1 MGNPAG
7 ERLRPALSALP
18 GTAGLT
24 PPGRQAM
31 PDRSK
36 GTRGMLQ
43 VLILGSGSSGNCAL
57 VCTGKTRLLI
67 DAGLSAGQ
75 IVSRLASVGV
85 GMDTLSGVLITH
97 EHGDHCRGLPVLLR
111 KHPMPLLCNALT
123 REVLRDSLPD
133 TRHWNIIPNGSSFEY
148 AGLGIDTFSV
158 PHDAADPMGF
168 VLRHGDSALG
178 ILTDAGH
185 ATPVMRQRLK
195 NLDTL
200 FIEANYDTQLLAS
213 DTKRPWSTK
222 QRISGRHGHL
232 SNEQAA
238 GLIAELASARLE
250 RIILGHLSRD
260 CNTADRA
267 ISAVRTALH
276 QQSWHEVDIVCAPA
290 HVPTPW
296 HPVRSRTATVTGNI
310 STPAGE
316 DSAGEGSTP
325 ANSPPRPD
333 SSPVMWRQLELL

>member
-1 MGNPAG
+1 
-7 ERLRPALSALP
+7 
-18 GTAGLT
+18 
-24 PPGRQAM
+24 
-31 PDRSK
+31 
-36 GTRGMLQ
+36 MLQ

-75 IVSRLASVGV
+75 IISRLASVGV
-85 GMDTLSGVLITH
+85 GMDTVSGILITH

-111 KHPMPLLCNALT
+111 KHPLPLLCNALT
-123 REVLRDSLPD
+123 REVLRDCLPA

-200 FIEANYDTQLLAS
+200 FIEANYDTQLLS
-213 DTKRPWSTK
+213 NDTKRPWSTK

-238 GLIAELASARLE
+238 ELIVELATARLE
-250 RIILGHLSRD
+250 RVILGHLSRD
-260 CNTADRA
+260 CNTTDLATG
-267 ISAVRTALH
+267 AVRTALH
-276 QQSWHEVDIVCAPA
+276 QRFRHDVEIVCAPA
-290 HVPTPW
+290 AVPTSW
-296 HPVRSRTATVTGNI
+296 HPVRSRPPTATGNT
-310 STPAGE
+310 SAPGD
-316 DSAGEGSTP
+316 DS
-325 ANSPPRPD
+325 PRKGLAAAD
-333 SSPVMWRQLELL
+333 SSASTGSGPVVWRQLELL